1 MRSKG
6 SSVPSMRTS
15 RPCGRRSSPTRG
27 SRAMWYPSTG
37 PDISSPPM
45 AEQPRCSVSLRVR
58 LSLAFVVVALLS
70 VVVVAFWARQ
80 VTALQIAAYHERIR
94 LGEVPWISDQ
104 PLLVR
109 EGFVRAIKLPLFVA
123 SQRLFLA
130 NFNRSLWFAG
140 GTATLLAVIAGLL
153 LARRLSHPLQELH
166 DAVTGVAA
174 GNLQQEVGLR
184 GGGEL
189 EDVASAFNTM
199 AHRLRESERQRQ
211 ELLAAV
217 AHELRTPLSIIEG
230 NLEAMLDGVR
240 EPTPDL
246 IATLHTQSALLSQL
260 ITDLRDL
267 SLADARQLSLRRR
280 PVDLTALCRES
291 VDAMGLWIEER
302 KVTVQVSG
310 EGNTTAEVDPDRLR
324 QVVQNLL
331 HNAVRFTPAG
341 GRVRI
346 TVRETAREQNQW
358 VALEVED
365 EGPGIPAEN
374 LTRVFEPFYRED
386 PSRSR
391 ASGGT
396 GMGLAVVR
404 LLVQVHGGDVRAEN
418 RPAGGRRLVVQGP
431 ARQQRA
437 AERPTPCP

>member
-1 MRSKG
+1 MADRPRTNSIG
-6 SSVPSMRTS
+6 PGAGYGEPAAIESVRG
-15 RPCGRRSSPTRG
+15 RPRRSL
-27 SRAMWYPSTG
+27 
-37 PDISSPPM
+37 
-45 AEQPRCSVSLRVR
+45 SLRVQ

-94 LGEVPWISDQ
+94 RAEVPWISDQ

-109 EGFVRAIKLPLFVA
+109 QVFVRAIKPPLFVA

-140 GTATLLAVIAGLL
+140 GTATLLAMIAGLL

-189 EDVASAFNTM
+189 EDVAGAFNTM

-230 NLEAMLDGVR
+230 NLEAILDGVR
-240 EPTPDL
+240 EPTPNL

-267 SLADARQLSLRRR
+267 SLADARQLSLSRR
-280 PVDLTALCRES
+280 PVDLLALCRES
-291 VDAMGLWIEER
+291 VDAMSLWIEER
-302 KVTVQVSG
+302 EVAVEVRG
-310 EGNTTAEVDPDRLR
+310 DGDTTADVDPDRLR

-341 GRVRI
+341 GRVLI
-346 TVRETAREQNQW
+346 TVREAARDPDRW

-374 LTRVFEPFYRED
+374 LTRIFEPFYRAD

-418 RPAGGRRLVVQGP
+418 KPAGGSRFTVQLP
-431 ARQQRA
+431 AQQEGARTGKGA
-437 AERPTPCP
+437 QPL

>member
-1 MRSKG
+1 MAD
-6 SSVPSMRTS
+6 
-15 RPCGRRSSPTRG
+15 RPRRSL
-27 SRAMWYPSTG
+27 
-37 PDISSPPM
+37 
-45 AEQPRCSVSLRVR
+45 SLRVQ
-58 LSLAFVVVALLS
+58 LSLAFVAVAFLS
-70 VVVVAFWARQ
+70 VAVVAFWARQ
-80 VTALQIAAYHERIR
+80 ITALEITEYHERIR
-94 LGEVPWISDQ
+94 RGDVPWISDQ
-104 PLLVR
+104 PVLVR
-109 EGFVRAIKLPLFVA
+109 EGFVRSIKLPLFAA

-130 NFNRSLWFAG
+130 NFNRSLWLGG
-140 GTATLLAVIAGLL
+140 GTAGLLAVLAGLV
-153 LARRLSHPLQELH
+153 LARRLAHPLQELH

-189 EDVASAFNTM
+189 EDVASAFNSM

-267 SLADARQLSLRRR
+267 SLAEARQLSLRRR
-280 PVDLTALCRES
+280 PVDLAALCRES
-291 VDAMGLWIEER
+291 VEAMGLWIDER
-302 KVTVQVSG
+302 KVTVQVRADG
-310 EGNTTAEVDPDRLR
+310 DTGAEVDPDRLR

-341 GRVRI
+341 GRVLV
-346 TVRETAREQNQW
+346 TVAEVSREQQRW
-358 VALEVED
+358 VRVEMED
-365 EGPGIPAEN
+365 EGPGIPADD
-374 LTRVFEPFYRED
+374 LSRVFEPFYRAD

-391 ASGGT
+391 SSGGT

-418 RPAGGRRLVVQGP
+418 RPAGGSRFIVELP
-431 ARQQRA
+431 ARGGGS
-437 AERPTPCP
+437 

>member
-1 MRSKG
+1 MAD
-6 SSVPSMRTS
+6 
-15 RPCGRRSSPTRG
+15 RPRRS
-27 SRAMWYPSTG
+27 
-37 PDISSPPM
+37 
-45 AEQPRCSVSLRVR
+45 QSLRVQ
-58 LSLAFVVVALLS
+58 LSLAFVAVAFLS
-70 VVVVAFWARQ
+70 VAVVAFWARQ
-80 VTALQIAAYHERIR
+80 ITTLEITEYHERIR
-94 LGEVPWISDQ
+94 RGDVPWISDQ
-104 PLLVR
+104 PVLVR
-109 EGFVRAIKLPLFVA
+109 EGFVRSIKLPLFAA

-130 NFNRSLWFAG
+130 NFSRSLWLGG
-140 GTATLLAVIAGLL
+140 GTAGLLAVLAGLV

-189 EDVASAFNTM
+189 EDVASAFNSM

-267 SLADARQLSLRRR
+267 SLAEARQLSLRRR
-280 PVDLTALCRES
+280 PVDLAALCRES
-291 VDAMGLWIEER
+291 VEAMGLWIDER
-302 KVTVQVSG
+302 KVTVQVRS
-310 EGNTTAEVDPDRLR
+310 EGDTGAEVDPDRLR

-341 GRVRI
+341 GRVLV
-346 TVRETAREQNQW
+346 TVTEVPREQQRW
-358 VALEVED
+358 VRVEMED
-365 EGPGIPAEN
+365 EGPGIPAED
-374 LTRVFEPFYRED
+374 LFRVFEPFYRAD

-391 ASGGT
+391 SSGGT

-418 RPAGGRRLVVQGP
+418 RPSGGSRFIVEVP
-431 ARQQRA
+431 ARGGGS
-437 AERPTPCP
+437 

>member
-1 MRSKG
+1 MD
-6 SSVPSMRTS
+6 S
-15 RPCGRRSSPTRG
+15 RPRRS
-27 SRAMWYPSTG
+27 
-37 PDISSPPM
+37 
-45 AEQPRCSVSLRVR
+45 QSLRVQ
-58 LSLAFVVVALLS
+58 LSLAFVAVALLS
-70 VVVVAFWARQ
+70 VAVVAFWAREI
-80 VTALQIAAYHERIR
+80 TAREITEYHERIR
-94 LGEVPWISDQ
+94 RGDVPWLSAQ
-104 PLLVR
+104 PLLIR
-109 EGFVRAIKLPLFVA
+109 EGFVLAINPPLFVT
-123 SQRLFLA
+123 SQRLFQA

-140 GTATLLAVIAGLL
+140 GTAGLLAVLVGLV

-184 GGGEL
+184 GGSEL

-211 ELLAAV
+211 ELLAAI

-246 IATLHTQSALLSQL
+246 LATLHTQSALLSQL

-267 SLADARQLSLRRR
+267 SLADARQLSLQRR
-280 PVDLTALCRES
+280 PVDLAVLCRES

-302 KVTVQVSG
+302 QVTAQVRA
-310 EGNTTAEVDPDRLR
+310 EGDTTAAVDPHRLR

-341 GRVRI
+341 GRVVV
-346 TVRETAREQNQW
+346 TVTEVPHDLDRW
-358 VALEVED
+358 VMLEVD
-365 EGPGIPAEN
+365 DDGPGIPAED
-374 LTRVFEPFYRED
+374 LSRVFEPFYRVD

-396 GMGLAVVR
+396 GMGLAVVK
-404 LLVQVHGGDVRAEN
+404 LLVQVHGGSVRAEN
-418 RPAGGRRLVVQGP
+418 RPAGGSRFVVQLP
-431 ARQQRA
+431 ASSGGA
-437 AERPTPCP
+437 

>member
-1 MRSKG
+1 MAD
-6 SSVPSMRTS
+6 
-15 RPCGRRSSPTRG
+15 RPRRSL
-27 SRAMWYPSTG
+27 
-37 PDISSPPM
+37 
-45 AEQPRCSVSLRVR
+45 SLRVQ
-58 LSLAFVVVALLS
+58 LSLAFVAVAFLS
-70 VVVVAFWARQ
+70 VAVVAFWARQ
-80 VTALQIAAYHERIR
+80 ITALEITEYHERIR
-94 LGEVPWISDQ
+94 RGDVPWISDQ

-109 EGFVRAIKLPLFVA
+109 EGFVRSIKLPLFAA

-130 NFNRSLWFAG
+130 NFNRSLWFGG
-140 GTATLLAVIAGLL
+140 GTAGLLAILAGLV
-153 LARRLSHPLQELH
+153 LARRLSHPLQDLH

-189 EDVASAFNTM
+189 EDVASAFNSM
-199 AHRLRESERQRQ
+199 AHQLRESERQRQ

-267 SLADARQLSLRRR
+267 SLAEARQLSLRRR
-280 PVDLTALCRES
+280 PVDLAALCRES
-291 VDAMGLWIEER
+291 VEAMGLWIEER
-302 KVTVQVSG
+302 KVTVQVQADG
-310 EGNTTAEVDPDRLR
+310 HTRAEVDPDRLR

-341 GRVRI
+341 GRVLV
-346 TVRETAREQNQW
+346 TVAEVSRDQQRW
-358 VALEVED
+358 VRVEMDD
-365 EGPGIPAEN
+365 EGPGIPAED
-374 LTRVFEPFYRED
+374 LSRVFEPFYRAD

-391 ASGGT
+391 SSGGT

-418 RPAGGRRLVVQGP
+418 RPAGGSRFVVELP
-431 ARQQRA
+431 ALGGGS
-437 AERPTPCP
+437 

>member
-1 MRSKG
+1 MEPG
-6 SSVPSMRTS
+6 TN
-15 RPCGRRSSPTRG
+15 SPR
-27 SRAMWYPSTG
+27 
-37 PDISSPPM
+37 PPM
-45 AEQPRCSVSLRVR
+45 ADRPRRSLSLRVQ

-80 VTALQIAAYHERIR
+80 ITALEITEYHERIR
-94 LGEVPWISDQ
+94 RGEVPWISDQ
-104 PLLVR
+104 PILVR
-109 EGFVRAIKLPLFVA
+109 EGFVRAITPPLFVA
-123 SQRLFLA
+123 SQRLLRA
-130 NFNRSLWFAG
+130 KCNRPLGSAG

-291 VDAMGLWIEER
+291 VDAMKVWTDER
-302 KVTVQVSG
+302 KVSTHVRAEG
-310 EGNTTAEVDPDRLR
+310 ETTTAVDPDRLR

-396 GMGLAVVR
+396 GVGLAGVR
-404 LLVQVHGGDVRAEN
+404 LLVHKHGGAVRAGD
-418 RPAGGRRLVVQGP
+418 RPAGGRP
-431 ARQQRA
+431 S
-437 AERPTPCP
+437 

>member
-1 MRSKG
+1 M
-6 SSVPSMRTS
+6 
-15 RPCGRRSSPTRG
+15 
-27 SRAMWYPSTG
+27 
-37 PDISSPPM
+37 
-45 AEQPRCSVSLRVR
+45 
-58 LSLAFVVVALLS
+58 VVALLS

-260 ITDLRDL
+260 VTDLRDL
-267 SLADARQLSLRRR
+267 SLADARQLSLSRR
-280 PVDLTALCRES
+280 PVDLVALCRES
-291 VDAMGLWIEER
+291 VDAMSLWIEEH
-302 KVTVQVSG
+302 KVTVEVRG
-310 EGNTTAEVDPDRLR
+310 EGDTTADVDPDRLR

-341 GRVRI
+341 GQVRI
-346 TVRETAREQNQW
+346 TVKEIARDRGRW

-365 EGPGIPAEN
+365 EGPGIPPEN
-374 LTRVFEPFYRED
+374 LTRVFEPFYRAD

-418 RPAGGRRLVVQGP
+418 RPGGGSRFVVQLP
-431 ARQQRA
+431 AEEERA
-437 AERPTPCP
+437 PHKRAR

>member
-1 MRSKG
+1 
-6 SSVPSMRTS
+6 
-15 RPCGRRSSPTRG
+15 
-27 SRAMWYPSTG
+27 
-37 PDISSPPM
+37 
-45 AEQPRCSVSLRVR
+45 
-58 LSLAFVVVALLS
+58 
-70 VVVVAFWARQ
+70 
-80 VTALQIAAYHERIR
+80 
-94 LGEVPWISDQ
+94 
-104 PLLVR
+104 
-109 EGFVRAIKLPLFVA
+109 
-123 SQRLFLA
+123 
-130 NFNRSLWFAG
+130 
-140 GTATLLAVIAGLL
+140 
-153 LARRLSHPLQELH
+153 
-166 DAVTGVAA
+166 
-174 GNLQQEVGLR
+174 
-184 GGGEL
+184 
-189 EDVASAFNTM
+189 M
-199 AHRLRESERQRQ
+199 AHQHRESDRQRQ

-217 AHELRTPLSIIEG
+217 GQELQTPLYIIEG

-267 SLADARQLSLRRR
+267 SLADGRQLSLRRR

-291 VDAMGLWIEER
+291 VEAMGLWIEER

-310 EGNTTAEVDPDRLR
+310 EGDTTAEVDPDRLR

-346 TVRETAREQNQW
+346 TVRETARGPNPW
-358 VALEVED
+358 VSLEVED

-418 RPAGGRRLVVQGP
+418 RPAGGSRLGVGLP
-431 ARQQRA
+431 ARPEKARSKMGKKRRRA
-437 AERPTPCP
+437 KTLLLRL

>member
-1 MRSKG
+1 
-6 SSVPSMRTS
+6 
-15 RPCGRRSSPTRG
+15 
-27 SRAMWYPSTG
+27 
-37 PDISSPPM
+37 
-45 AEQPRCSVSLRVR
+45 
-58 LSLAFVVVALLS
+58 VVALLS

-260 ITDLRDL
+260 VTDLRDL
-267 SLADARQLSLRRR
+267 SLADARQLSLSRR
-280 PVDLTALCRES
+280 PVDLVALCRES
-291 VDAMGLWIEER
+291 VDAMSLWIEEH
-302 KVTVQVSG
+302 KVTVEVRG
-310 EGNTTAEVDPDRLR
+310 EGDTTADVDPDRLR

-341 GRVRI
+341 GQVRI
-346 TVRETAREQNQW
+346 TVKEIARDRGRW

-365 EGPGIPAEN
+365 EGPGIPPEN
-374 LTRVFEPFYRED
+374 LTRVFEPFYRAD

-404 LLVQVHGGDVRAEN
+404 LLVQVHGGDARAEN
-418 RPAGGRRLVVQGP
+418 RPGGGSRFVVQLP
-431 ARQQRA
+431 AEEERA
-437 AERPTPCP
+437 PHKRAR

>member
-1 MRSKG
+1 MEPG
-6 SSVPSMRTS
+6 T
-15 RPCGRRSSPTRG
+15 
-27 SRAMWYPSTG
+27 
-37 PDISSPPM
+37 SSPPRPM
-45 AEQPRCSVSLRVR
+45 ADRPRTSSIGQGAGYSEPAAIELVRGRPRRSLSLRVQ

-80 VTALQIAAYHERIR
+80 ITALEITEYHERIR
-94 LGEVPWISDQ
+94 RGEVPWISDQ
-104 PLLVR
+104 PILVR
-109 EGFVRAIKLPLFVA
+109 EGFVRAIKPPLFVA

-140 GTATLLAVIAGLL
+140 GTAGLLAVIAGLV
-153 LARRLSHPLQELH
+153 LARRISHPLQELH

-174 GNLQQEVGLR
+174 GNLQQEVGLG

-291 VDAMGLWIEER
+291 VEAMGLWIEER

-310 EGNTTAEVDPDRLR
+310 EGDTTAEVDPDRLR

-404 LLVQVHGGDVRAEN
+404 LLVHVHGGDVRAEN
-418 RPAGGRRLVVQGP
+418 RPAGGSRFVVELP
-431 ARQQRA
+431 AQQERA
-437 AERPTPCP
+437 R

>member
-1 MRSKG
+1 MADRPSRSL
-6 SSVPSMRTS
+6 
-15 RPCGRRSSPTRG
+15 
-27 SRAMWYPSTG
+27 
-37 PDISSPPM
+37 
-45 AEQPRCSVSLRVR
+45 SLRVQ

-80 VTALQIAAYHERIR
+80 ITALEIAEYHERIR
-94 LGEVPWISDQ
+94 RGEVPWISDQ

-109 EGFVRAIKLPLFVA
+109 EGFVRALNPPLFVA

-140 GTATLLAVIAGLL
+140 GTAGLLAVLAGLV

-174 GNLQQEVGLR
+174 GNLQQEVGLH
-184 GGGEL
+184 GGEEL

-280 PVDLTALCRES
+280 SVDLAVLCRES
-291 VDAMGLWIEER
+291 VEAMGLWIEER
-302 KVTVQVSG
+302 KVNVQVHA
-310 EGNTTAEVDPDRLR
+310 EGDTIAGVDPDRLR

-331 HNAVRFTPAG
+331 HNAVRLTPAG
-341 GRVRI
+341 RQVLVTVKEVTLDGGR
-346 TVRETAREQNQW
+346 W
-358 VALEVED
+358 VVLEVED
-365 EGPGIPAEN
+365 EGPGISTEDLP
-374 LTRVFEPFYRED
+374 RVFEPFYRSD

-396 GMGLAVVR
+396 GMGLAVVK

-418 RPAGGRRLVVQGP
+418 RPAGGSRFVVQLP
-431 ARQQRA
+431 AHA
-437 AERPTPCP
+437 ASGLQP

>member
-1 MRSKG
+1 MAD
-6 SSVPSMRTS
+6 
-15 RPCGRRSSPTRG
+15 RPRRSL
-27 SRAMWYPSTG
+27 
-37 PDISSPPM
+37 
-45 AEQPRCSVSLRVR
+45 SLRVQ

-80 VTALQIAAYHERIR
+80 ITALEITEYHERIR
-94 LGEVPWISDQ
+94 RGDVPWLSDQ
-104 PLLVR
+104 PILVR
-109 EGFVRAIKLPLFVA
+109 EGFVRAINPPLFVA

-140 GTATLLAVIAGLL
+140 GTAGLLAVIAGLV

-174 GNLQQEVGLR
+174 GNLQQKVGLG

-199 AHRLRESERQRQ
+199 AHRLQESERQRQ

-346 TVRETAREQNQW
+346 TVREMAREQNQW

-365 EGPGIPAEN
+365 EGPGIPAES

-418 RPAGGRRLVVQGP
+418 RPAGGSRFVVQLP
-431 ARQQRA
+431 AREGRA
-437 AERPTPCP
+437 R